1 MIRRLVG
8 GDLAWAAFILGLAVL
23 FGLGQH
29 WTLVRVS
36 FKGELTSYL
45 DKERA
50 ARREAKF
57 QGVKT
62 ISLAQTYEIFQQGGA
77 LFVDARKPEEYAE
90 LHISG
95 AIHLDPWK
103 LDMEGPRGLEGVEK
117 TRPIVVYCSQ
127 VQCDASLKVAEKLQS
142 LGFSEVAA
150 FLAGFNAWDQAGYP
164 VDTSK

>member
-29 WTLVRVS
+29 WSLVRVS
-36 FKGELTSYL
+36 FWGELASYL

-50 ARREAKF
+50 ARREVKF

-62 ISLAQTYEIFQQGGA
+62 ISLAQAYEIFQQGRA
-77 LFVDARKPEEYAE
+77 LFLDARKPEEYAE
-90 LHISG
+90 LHIPG
-95 AIHLDPWK
+95 AINLSPEK
-103 LDMEGPRGLEGVEK
+103 LEKEGAQTLEEIDK
-117 TRPIVVYCSQ
+117 TRLIVVYCSQ
-127 VQCDASLKVAEKLQS
+127 VQCDDSLKVAEKLQS
-142 LGFSEVAA
+142 LGFMEVAA

-164 VDTSK
+164 VDTGK